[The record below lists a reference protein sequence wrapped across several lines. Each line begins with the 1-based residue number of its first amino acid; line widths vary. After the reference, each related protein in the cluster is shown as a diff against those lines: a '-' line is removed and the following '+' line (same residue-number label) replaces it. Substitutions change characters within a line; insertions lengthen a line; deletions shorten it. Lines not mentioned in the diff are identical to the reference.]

1 MPEFL
6 IDRNLGR
13 HVLPGAL
20 RSRGYVVHT
29 LWSVYGQAEQV
40 LADVD
45 FLCEA
50 GRNGWAVMT
59 ADMSI
64 RRRPH
69 ELAVVEAEKVQ
80 MFGLPR
86 GDLTGAD
93 QVARFTANL
102 WQHRGRLRATRPVHL
117 LGAAKQHRATLALTA
132 Q

>member
-45 FLCEA
+45 FLREA

-102 WQHRGRLRATRPVHL
+102 GSIVAACARPGPFIYSYSVL
-117 LGAAKQHRATLALTA
+117 PSSIERRWP
-132 Q
+132 